1 MLPFALN
8 SIISFSLLN
17 QLLQPENLKKI
28 THTTITT
35 VPFSSEMAYLLW
47 VKTTVIF
54 LGEKIS

>member
-35 VPFSSEMAYLLW
+35 VPFSSEMAYLL
-47 VKTTVIF
+47 
-54 LGEKIS
+54 